1 MGEPNSNESAMA
13 HVGSGIVD
21 GNGVMHG
28 DDLILGGEMIQVNE
42 VGHDEMIQG
51 SEMIRGNEVKSQ
63 KLGIVIEKSGGC
75 GGFRLSPAR

>member
-1 MGEPNSNESAMA
+1 MN
-13 HVGSGIVD
+13 
-21 GNGVMHG
+21 
-28 DDLILGGEMIQVNE
+28 QVNE